1 VVWRVNLKVAR
12 KLVVER
18 KPTPGRELGMQDQE
32 RLAAPAAQ
40 QVHVEVA
47 NLYRLAAAGHRAY

>member
-1 VVWRVNLKVAR
+1 
-12 KLVVER
+12 
-18 KPTPGRELGMQDQE
+18 MQDQE